1 MKRSTTSKSASVAS
15 QKSSEQ
21 VVQPPVVQELPQ
33 KQQSLEQPVKPVSK
47 RTKKVKEV
55 PLETVDVIPSPSAPP
70 STPSVSSV
78 SKATVSEI
86 VVVGGEHTEAE
97 LSSAPADEFDVRSS
111 EYFNA
116 LRDLVNKATDLKNEY
131 KAIERLWARRLKTV
145 TKSGKRKK
153 AAGTRAPSGF
163 VKPTLI
169 SEELALFLGKEP
181 DTKMARTEVTREI
194 NVYIRNHGL
203 QDSQNG
209 RRINADPALSAL
221 LRLDPTSELTYFNLQ
236 TYLSSHFPKAPK
248 VSGETA

>member
-21 VVQPPVVQELPQ
+21 VVQTPVVQELPQ
-33 KQQSLEQPVKPVSK
+33 KQQPVEQPVKPVSK
-47 RTKKVKEV
+47 RTKKVKEA

-70 STPSVSSV
+70 STPSVS
-78 SKATVSEI
+78 KASVSEI
-86 VVVGGEHTEAE
+86 VVGGEHTEAE

-169 SEELALFLGKEP
+169 SAELALFLGKEP

-209 RRINADPALSAL
+209 RRINADAPLSAL

>member
-1 MKRSTTSKSASVAS
+1 MKRSSPSKSASGSS
-15 QKSSEQ
+15 QKS
-21 VVQPPVVQELPQ
+21 VPVVQEVVQ
-33 KQQSLEQPVKPVSK
+33 KQVQVEQPVKAGSK

-55 PLETVDVIPSPSAPP
+55 PLESVDVIPSPSAPP
-70 STPSVSSV
+70 STPSVSVSS
-78 SKATVSEI
+78 SKAPSSEI
-86 VVVGGEHTEAE
+86 SVGGGEHIEAE
-97 LSSAPADEFDVRSS
+97 LSSAPADEFEVRST

-169 SEELALFLGKEP
+169 SDELAVFLKKEP
-181 DTKMARTEVTREI
+181 GTEMARTEVTREI
-194 NVYIRNHGL
+194 NVYIRNNGL

-209 RRINADPALSAL
+209 RRINADAALTTL
-221 LRLDPTSELTYFNLQ
+221 LRLSPTDELTYFNLQ
-236 TYLSSHFPKAPK
+236 KYMSSHFPKAGA
-248 VSGETA
+248 VA